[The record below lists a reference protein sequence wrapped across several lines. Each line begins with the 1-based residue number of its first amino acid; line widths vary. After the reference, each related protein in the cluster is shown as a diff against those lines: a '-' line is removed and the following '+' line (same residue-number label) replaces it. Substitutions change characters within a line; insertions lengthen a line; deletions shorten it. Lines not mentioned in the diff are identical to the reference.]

1 MTSESLFI
9 PQLSRLIP
17 NNAWDWIHNLTFI
30 LTAHGKQLTTHY
42 RSQTILYFCIHT
54 LISMCIEDW
63 SLKLFFFLWNLCM
76 YTLKNI
82 ATILPQ
88 ALYEDQGRSG
98 HFTLSSCDVIFFTVM
113 EYRLHYQ
120 SLFFI
125 KNIPFTTTHRA
136 TLWSTQSS
144 IPWLLGGGCSDYN
157 IQRMKFTYTSLTLQ
171 LTMPLKIS

>member
-1 MTSESLFI
+1 
-9 PQLSRLIP
+9 
-17 NNAWDWIHNLTFI
+17 
-30 LTAHGKQLTTHY
+30 
-42 RSQTILYFCIHT
+42 
-54 LISMCIEDW
+54 
-63 SLKLFFFLWNLCM
+63 M

-144 IPWLLGGGCSDYN
+144 IPWLLGGGVFGLQHPEDEVHIYKPN
-157 IQRMKFTYTSLTLQ
+157 TTVDNAIKNFITLCEDPTDEQ
-171 LTMPLKIS
+171 VIKLAG